1 MLCESL
7 TTLGLLIKATEFD
20 HSARSQM
27 IFAAVTIGS
36 NGSFITSTGQI
47 LAVYISLTVAIG
59 ILNSMPTKLLHKLSF
74 AYGELLYPGKA
85 TRRMANSQ

>member
-1 MLCESL
+1 
-7 TTLGLLIKATEFD
+7 
-20 HSARSQM
+20 M

-36 NGSFITSTGQI
+36 NGSFIASTGQI

>member
-7 TTLGLLIKATEFD
+7 TTLGLLIKATEID

-36 NGSFITSTGQI
+36 NGSFIASTGQI

>member
-7 TTLGLLIKATEFD
+7 TTLGLLIKATEID

-36 NGSFITSTGQI
+36 NGSFIASTGQI

-59 ILNSMPTKLLHKLSF
+59 ILNSMPTKFLHKLSF